1 MLNNLPDDFS
11 VDGLIGERR
20 ERAFL
25 VFFRHPTLGLATI
38 RRKVEWLH
46 NRHAAAS
53 STPGSSLFGMKGSYL
68 ALMLLPMFLLREA
81 SKLEKAAEPTHRDG
95 LRGFNEGLMRLRSES
110 ALVSQFHLEF
120 LAALEQLFFSLDKVI
135 ADVIHDGC
143 AVMRPIFR
151 LDAGVALLGIDVW
164 LESASGIGT
173 VYVPLLMNPCSIQPL
188 VHWYGV
194 FQKPVDSLL
203 FLRS

>member
-25 VFFRHPTLGLATI
+25 VFFRHPTLGWATI
-38 RRKVEWLH
+38 RRKVERLY
-46 NRHAAAS
+46 NRHTTAS
-53 STPGSSLFGMKGSYL
+53 SSPGSSLFGMKGSYL

-81 SKLEKAAEPTHRDG
+81 SELEKAAEATHRDG

-120 LAALEQLFFSLDKVI
+120 LATLEQLLFSLDEVI

-151 LDAGVALLGIDVW
+151 LDAGEAFLRLDVR
-164 LESASGIGT
+164 LEGASGIGT
-173 VYVPLLMNPCSIQPL
+173 VYVPLLMRPCSIQPL
-188 VHWYGV
+188 VHWHGL
-194 FQKPVDSLL
+194 FQRPVDSLL